1 MCVTDTRWHVL
12 IGVSPAVIRGMS
24 LWTCLRQLDS
34 DNGLTVT
41 SRLSRVDWF
50 DWFSSVMCVIDKAH
64 TIVLCKS
71 WLWQWNCV
79 CRKREALRME
89 PPTSSFILVFIA
101 FIALMGLL
109 TDTINLRL
117 TVLSQAFGVKLVQ
130 DEACSL
136 LVLI

>member
-1 MCVTDTRWHVL
+1 
-12 IGVSPAVIRGMS
+12 
-24 LWTCLRQLDS
+24 
-34 DNGLTVT
+34 
-41 SRLSRVDWF
+41 
-50 DWFSSVMCVIDKAH
+50 
-64 TIVLCKS
+64 
-71 WLWQWNCV
+71 
-79 CRKREALRME
+79 ME

-101 FIALMGLL
+101 FIALGLL

>member
-1 MCVTDTRWHVL
+1 
-12 IGVSPAVIRGMS
+12 
-24 LWTCLRQLDS
+24 
-34 DNGLTVT
+34 
-41 SRLSRVDWF
+41 
-50 DWFSSVMCVIDKAH
+50 
-64 TIVLCKS
+64 
-71 WLWQWNCV
+71 
-79 CRKREALRME
+79 ME